1 MAAFLYTAVDPE
13 GRAKKGVI
21 EAVNATAARQTL
33 RGRKLLPVSVEA
45 TTQKAAVQGLSLRT
59 LAPGSRTLK
68 GRALTLVTRQLAT
81 LIGSGVAIE
90 EALGIVARQTGRPG
104 TASLLLN
111 VRDKVLGGRSFAEAL
126 AEYPAAFPDFYRAS
140 IAAGEKS
147 GRLGTVMEHLA
158 GFVERR
164 QKNRQT
170 VGLALLYPALL
181 AVVSLGIIVML
192 LTYVVPD
199 IVRVFSARGA
209 DLPLLT
215 RGLIAASGF
224 VATYGWMVVAGG
236 ALALIAL
243 RQWLSGAANRLK
255 WDRWKLR
262 FPLTRGIVR
271 QSNTAQFA
279 GTLAM
284 LVQSGVPLAEALEGA
299 ARVTPNRHIRERVG
313 ETERRVR
320 EGVGFQD
327 AMAAADVFPP
337 MLLAMVA
344 SGEAG
349 RQLGPV
355 LERAANDQQSELD
368 ALVATV
374 VALVEPG
381 VLLLMGGLVLLMVVS
396 ILLPIVGLNDL
407 AGGGL

>member
-1 MAAFLYTAVDPE
+1 MAAFLYHAVDAE

-21 EAVNATAARQTL
+21 EAANATAARQSL
-33 RGRKLLPVSVEA
+33 RAQTLLPVSVEA
-45 TTQKAAVQGLSLRT
+45 TTQKARGGGAGWR
-59 LAPGSRTLK
+59 APTLK

-81 LIGSGVAIE
+81 LIGSGVSIE
-90 EALGIVARQTGRPG
+90 EALGIAARQAGKPG
-104 TASLLLN
+104 TATLLLN
-111 VRDKVLGGRSFAEAL
+111 VRDGVLGGSTFAEAL
-126 AEYPAAFPDFYRAS
+126 GSYPVAFPDFYRAS

-147 GRLGTVMEHLA
+147 GQLGTVMQHLA

-199 IVRVFSARGA
+199 IVRVFTARGA

-224 VATYGWMVVAGG
+224 VSAYGWMMVAGLAAG
-236 ALALIAL
+236 ALLF
-243 RQWLSGAANRLK
+243 RQWLKPASNRLR

-284 LVQSGVPLAEALEGA
+284 LVQSGVPLSEALEGA
-299 ARVTPNRHIRERVG
+299 ARVTPNSHIRSRIE

-320 EGVGFQD
+320 EGSGFGD
-327 AMAAADVFPP
+327 ALAAADVFPP

-349 RQLGPV
+349 RQLGPT
-355 LERAANDQQSELD
+355 LERTAADQQGELD

-381 VLLLMGGLVLLMVVS
+381 VLLLMGGLVLLMVMS

>member
-1 MAAFLYTAVDPE
+1 MAAFLYDAVDAK
-13 GRAKKGVI
+13 GRPKKGVI
-21 EAVNATAARQTL
+21 EAVNATVARQSL
-33 RGRKLLPVSVEA
+33 RAQNLLPISVEA
-45 TTQKAAVQGLSLRT
+45 TTAARREGTRRGASLR
-59 LAPGSRTLK
+59 APAIK
-68 GRALTLVTRQLAT
+68 GRALTLATRQLAT

-90 EALGIVARQTGRPG
+90 EALGIVARQTTAPRA
-104 TASLLLN
+104 ASLLLN
-111 VRDKVLGGRSFAEAL
+111 VRDGVLGGRGFAEAL
-126 AEYPAAFPDFYRAS
+126 GDYPAAFPEFYRAS

-147 GRLGTVMEHLA
+147 GRLGTVMDHLA
-158 GFVERR
+158 KFVERR

-181 AVVSLGIIVML
+181 AVVSLGIIVLL

-209 DLPLLT
+209 DLPGLT
-215 RGLIAASGF
+215 KGLIAASGF
-224 VATYGWMVVAGG
+224 VSDYGWMVVAGG
-236 ALALIAL
+236 VLAALAF
-243 RQWLSGAANRLK
+243 RQWLSFEGNRLK
-255 WDRWKLR
+255 RDRFLLR

-299 ARVTPNRHIRERVG
+299 GRVTPNRHIRARVA

-320 EGVGFQD
+320 EGSSFRD
-327 AMAAADVFPP
+327 ALAAAEVFPP

-349 RQLGPV
+349 RQLGPT
-355 LERAANDQQSELD
+355 LERAAADQQDELD